1 MTIAPKAEPATLHE
15 RIRTAIEE
23 QILTGVWRP
32 GHRIPYEH
40 ELTAQFG
47 CARMTVSKAIASL
60 VDAGLI
66 VRRRRV
72 GSFVAQPRIHSVVLD
87 VPDIQAEITSRG
99 AAYGL
104 TLLSRRRRKP
114 ARGQPDEMLLAGKG
128 DLLAVGCLH
137 LADGRPFALED
148 RLISLAAV
156 PEAGNADFS
165 VTPPGTWL
173 LDHVPWTE
181 AEHRIAAI
189 NANHTIAGLLAIENS
204 AACLALERRTWC
216 GEQHITHVR
225 QIFPGAAYDLVARF
239 TPRTG
244 GSLAGRQPD
253 AGQP

>member
-1 MTIAPKAEPATLHE
+1 MAERWNGCWRHDHAPKVEPVTLHE
-15 RIRTAIEE
+15 RIRATLEE
-23 QILTGVWRP
+23 QILTGAWRP

-114 ARGQPDEMLLAGKG
+114 VRGRAEEVLLAGRG
-128 DLLAVGCLH
+128 DLLSVRCLH

-148 RLISLAAV
+148 RLISLSAV
-156 PEAGNADFS
+156 PSAAEADFS

-189 NANHTIAGLLAIENS
+189 NADAETAKLLAI
-204 AACLALERRTWC
+204 ADTTACLSVERRTWR
-216 GEQHITHVR
+216 GDQHVTHVR
-225 QIFPGAAYDLVARF
+225 QIFPGESYDLIARF
-239 TPRTG
+239 TPRSG
-244 GSLAGRQPD
+244 D
-253 AGQP
+253 